1 MRDWRGTTATATSDP
16 RYGKGEYTLPSGP
29 VDSEEEQVQLTAW
42 LDVFL
47 QKPNVQLPRPPAVAL
62 EVMALSR
69 KPQVRIEDIASVL
82 EREPLL
88 AGRVLKL
95 SNSALYGGVTACHT
109 LKQSLV
115 RVGLGVVRDVVM
127 ETAMQM
133 TVLHAEGVNR
143 TLESIRRHS
152 SAVAWLSRLVAR
164 NTAFDAENAF
174 LLGLLHDV
182 GLSVGLVGLAEY
194 LRGRK
199 EPVRL
204 TPARWRAVEAI
215 HERFSGAVLG
225 SWGLP
230 PQLTLV
236 AQQHHTLHVGGRA
249 HPQVAVLLI
258 AEHLADDAGWGVCP
272 VTESSGEVPDEVA
285 LVSARE
291 TSVRDYTDEALRA
304 LSLNRRHYQALG
316 VEAQRVLETLSAQ
329 YQAAR

>member
-1 MRDWRGTTATATSDP
+1 MRDWRGSAPTAASDP
-16 RYGKGEYTLPSGP
+16 RYGKGEYTLPSGK
-29 VDSEEEQVQLTAW
+29 VDQEEEQAQLGAW
-42 LDVFL
+42 LDAFL
-47 QKPNVQLPRPPAVAL
+47 KKPNVQLPRPPAVAL

-69 KPQVRIEDIASVL
+69 KPEVRIEDIASVL

-95 SNSALYGGVTACHT
+95 SNSALYGGVAACNT

-152 SAVAWLSRLVAR
+152 SAVAWISRLVAR
-164 NTAFDAENAF
+164 NTAFDAENSF
-174 LLGLLHDV
+174 LLGLLSDV
-182 GLSVGLVGLAEY
+182 GLSVGLVGLSEY

-204 TPARWRAVEAI
+204 TPSRWVAIESI
-215 HERFSGAVLG
+215 HERFSGSVLG

-236 AQQHHTLHVGGRA
+236 AQQHHTLNVAGRA

-258 AEHLADDAGWGVCP
+258 AEHLAADAGWGVCP
-272 VTESSGEVPDEVA
+272 VTEKSGDVLDEVA
-285 LVSARE
+285 IVSGREAPAR
-291 TSVRDYTDEALRA
+291 DDTDLALRT
-304 LSLNRRHYQALG
+304 LGLNRRHYQALA

-329 YQAAR
+329 YQAR